1 MHTPW
6 LQKKIMPAMLH
17 QSTWKHIWNK
27 LYCQHRNIWK
37 QFVYKRP
44 VITNKCRDTKPK
56 WRERKKK
63 NVFNNKRYD
72 FHKRENNNTVN
83 QCSPFCIKECFG
95 CCCYRFFSSFISKRM
110 FICFC
115 FSRGEKFPL
124 LYFFLFIFYLFIFFF
139 RVFISQH
146 PCRKVVICC
155 FGIVLWYSAHIVYTM
170 QR

>member
-44 VITNKCRDTKPK
+44 VIINKCRDTKPK

-95 CCCYRFFSSFISKRM
+95 CCCYRFFFLLSQKGCLYAFVSRVVKSFLFFIS
-110 FICFC
+110 
-115 FSRGEKFPL
+115 
-124 LYFFLFIFYLFIFFF
+124 FYLFSIYLFFF